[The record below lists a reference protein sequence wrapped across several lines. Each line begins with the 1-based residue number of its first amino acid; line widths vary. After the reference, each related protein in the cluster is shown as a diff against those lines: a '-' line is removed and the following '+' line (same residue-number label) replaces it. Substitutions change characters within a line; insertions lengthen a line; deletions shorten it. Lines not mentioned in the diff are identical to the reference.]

1 MQIVVFEDEQ
11 VADLAPITLARPAFA
26 ISCGS
31 RRLIDLLAELGCPV
45 HAVVRPHLRTL
56 VAADFPQLASVGDDS
71 TAIPAAP
78 TLWVNARVVPSM
90 AAGRQLREM
99 IDAARPGAV
108 LATSIGDSTTEGET
122 GDALAAALIESGQGS
137 TPTGATGPRRV
148 PTPPVATLD
157 IMLNMSL
164 PLFNYPHDVVREHLA
179 TLSDHLAQRIA
190 SGRYREM
197 ADGVF
202 VAEGARLDQYVVT
215 DSSAGPIVL
224 DEGASVGPF
233 SLLSGPAYLGKN
245 CRVIEHAAI
254 KHGVALGHTTKI
266 GGEVEASIIEPY
278 SNKQHHGFLGHSY
291 LGSWINLG
299 AGTSNSDLKNTYG
312 QVNMEYG
319 GRKVSTGMQFVGAMI
334 GDYAKTAI
342 NTSIFTGKVI
352 GACSMVYG
360 FVTTN
365 VPSFVNYARLF
376 DQVSEAPVEVMAATQ
391 RRMFERRGVK
401 QRPCDIQLLCD
412 MHALTAQERER
423 LEPRPTIEPLS
434 L

>member
-1 MQIVVFEDEQ
+1 MQVVVFEDEQ
-11 VADLAPITLARPAFA
+11 VALLAPITLGRPAFA

-31 RRLIDLLAELGCPV
+31 QRLIDLLADLGCPV
-45 HAVVRPHLRTL
+45 HAVVRPHLCAL
-56 VAADFPQLASVGDDS
+56 VAADFPQLASVGEDA
-71 TAIPAAP
+71 TAVPAAP
-78 TLWVNARVVPSM
+78 TLWVNARLVPSA
-90 AAGRQLREM
+90 AAGRQLRQMVE
-99 IDAARPGAV
+99 AARPGVV
-108 LATSIGDSTTEGET
+108 LAGSTAET
-122 GDALAAALIESGQGS
+122 LAAAVVGPQQIAAGQGS
-137 TPTGATGPRRV
+137 VAGGKSPWRGVA
-148 PTPPVATLD
+148 PPASTLE
-157 IMLNMSL
+157 IL
-164 PLFNYPHDVVREHLA
+164 PDVTLSVFNDPHDVLREHLA
-179 TLSDHLAQRIA
+179 TLADHLALRIA
-190 SGRYREM
+190 SGRYREV

-202 VAEGARLDQYVVT
+202 AADGARLGQYVVT

-224 DEGASVGPF
+224 DEGASVGPM
-233 SLLSGPAYLGKN
+233 SLLTGPAYLGKN

-319 GRKVSTGMQFVGAMI
+319 DRKVSSGMQFVGAVI

-376 DQVSEAPVEVMAATQ
+376 GQVSEAPVEVLVSTQ
-391 RRMFERRGVK
+391 RRMFARRGVE
-401 QRPCDIQLLCD
+401 QRPCDVQLLHD
-412 MHALTAQERER
+412 MHALTAQERR
-423 LEPRPTIEPLS
+423 RMEPPLNVEPLS